1 MTPAAAADLDEDE
14 RRLALGTH
22 VFLGASIALVVLFLT
37 WTTLGELDVVSS
49 AVGEVVPSS
58 KVKSVQHLE
67 GGIVSEILVR
77 EGQHVKEGQT
87 LIELAPTTTD
97 SQLEEV
103 NVRLKSLRAKQAR
116 LISEIK
122 ALTEPEFPA
131 DLVQG
136 SPDLVAQNVA
146 LFRTRQQRVKGQV
159 DEQNQIIAQR
169 DQEIREVEARIA
181 HNQEAIK
188 LVQDQIKISDR
199 LMELNL
205 TNRMKHLDLLK
216 EQENLRGQINA
227 DNTTLPTKRAAQKQA
242 FARLDAIRAGFIEEV
257 RLDLDETGRNV
268 DELTQRKRKLEDSY
282 TRTTIRAP
290 VDGIVKTLHVATLGG
305 VIAPGGTVVDIVPAD
320 DRLVVDARLPTRDI
334 GYVRAGQRAKVRLAS
349 SDASRFGALEGQ
361 VETVSPD
368 TLTTDQGV
376 PFYKV
381 RIATQQNHFENRGLR
396 YDLFPGM
403 QVQADIQTG
412 TRTVLEYLLDPYFRS
427 VETALR
433 ER

>member
-1 MTPAAAADLDEDE
+1 MNPTVDLDDDE
-14 RRLALGTH
+14 RRLKLGTH
-22 VFLGASIALVVLFLT
+22 VFLGASIALVVMFLT

-58 KVKSVQHLE
+58 KVKAVQHLE
-67 GGIVSEILVR
+67 GGIVSDILVR
-77 EGQHVKEGQT
+77 EGEHVKEGQAM
-87 LIELAPTTTD
+87 IELAPTTSD

-103 NVRLKSLRAKQAR
+103 KVRLKSLRAKQAR
-116 LISEIK
+116 LVAEVK
-122 ALTEPEFPA
+122 GLPAPEFPD

-136 SPDLVAQNVA
+136 SPDLIAQNTA

-169 DQEIREVEARIA
+169 DQEIREVEGRIA

-216 EQENLRGQINA
+216 EQENLKGQISA
-227 DNTTLPTKRAAQKQA
+227 DVTSLPTKRAAQKQA
-242 FARLDAIRAGFIEEV
+242 FARLDAIRAGFIEEA

-290 VDGIVKTLHVATLGG
+290 VDGIVKTLHVATIGG
-305 VIAPGGTVVDIVPAD
+305 VIQPGGTVVDLVPAD

-349 SDASRFGALEGQ
+349 SDASRFGALEGK

-381 RIATQQNHFENRGLR
+381 RIATDKNHFENHGLR

>member
-1 MTPAAAADLDEDE
+1 MTTTAAVAELDEDDPHP
-14 RRLALGTH
+14 ALGTH
-22 VFLGASIALVVLFLT
+22 VFLGACVALVAVFLT
-37 WTTLGELDVVSS
+37 WTTLGKLDVVSS
-49 AVGEVVPSS
+49 AVGEVVPAS
-58 KVKSVQHLE
+58 KVKAVQHLE
-67 GGIVSEILVR
+67 GGIVSDILVH
-77 EGQHVKEGQT
+77 EGEHVKEGQT
-87 LIELAPTTTD
+87 MIELAPTTSD

-103 NVRLKSLRAKQAR
+103 SGRLQSLRAKQAR
-116 LISEIK
+116 LISEVK
-122 ALTEPEFPA
+122 GLPAPEFPS
-131 DLVQG
+131 DLNA
-136 SPDLVAQNVA
+136 DLVAQNVA

-159 DEQNQIIAQR
+159 DEQNELIAQR
-169 DQEIREVEARIA
+169 DQEIREVEGRIA

-216 EQENLRGQINA
+216 EQENLKGQINA
-227 DNTTLPTKRAAQKQA
+227 DMTSLPTKRAAQKQA
-242 FARLDAIRAGFIEEV
+242 FARLDAIRAGFIEEA
-257 RLDLDETGRNV
+257 RLDLDETSRNV
-268 DELTQRKRKLEDSY
+268 DELTQRKRKLDDSF

-290 VDGIVKTLHVATLGG
+290 VDGIVKTLHVATIGG
-305 VIAPGGTVVDIVPAD
+305 VIQPGGTVVDLVPAD
-320 DRLVVDARLPTRDI
+320 DRLVIDARLPTRDI

-349 SDASRFGALEGQ
+349 SDASRFGALEGE
-361 VETVSPD
+361 VENVSPD

-381 RIATQQNHFENRGLR
+381 RIATHENHFENRGLR